1 MVLAWYN
8 NYINKDEGL
17 QWFFL
22 FPVVVSLSGLVLA
35 ALAVEHN
42 LAWEVQIIQKEI
54 ELRTIPYFN
63 IFIRNVG
70 RKPMLLSTDFMLPP
84 ALNND
89 SATVFTTSS
98 RGSNRLLPAGI
109 D

>member
-1 MVLAWYN
+1 MVA
-8 NYINKDEGL
+8 
-17 QWFFL
+17 
-22 FPVVVSLSGLVLA
+22 VVVLVSSCGVLVCGLFLA

-54 ELRTIPYFN
+54 ELRTIHYFN
-63 IFIRNVG
+63 SFIWNFG
-70 RKPMLLSTDFMLPP
+70 RKKLLLSTTFILPP

-89 SATVFTTSS
+89 SGTVCTTSS

>member
-1 MVLAWYN
+1 MVL
-8 NYINKDEGL
+8 
-17 QWFFL
+17 
-22 FPVVVSLSGLVLA
+22 PVSSCGVLVCGLVLA

-54 ELRTIPYFN
+54 EPRTIPYFN
-63 IFIRNVG
+63 IFIRNAG
-70 RKPMLLSTDFMLPP
+70 RKPTLLSTGFMLPP
-84 ALNND
+84 SAPNND
-89 SATVFTTSS
+89 SAAVCTTSS